1 MALVW
6 WSVLLHEKNKE
17 IFDFKVELLQ
27 LQEIRNGNATL
38 DLEHIPAYSD
48 IKNKFERQNL
58 MILGESMVFGLILI
72 LGMWFIQKAF
82 NREIEA
88 NNKVKNFL
96 MSITHE
102 LKSPIASI
110 NLVLDTFVKRELPHS
125 TIKELSTDA
134 LNESHRL
141 EKLINNILLSIKLNE
156 AYQYNFEPTSVT
168 DMIKQVVNKN
178 TLNSSNIPISI
189 ILNHQNDIINV
200 DAEAFFSVINNLV
213 ENALKYGNDK
223 PVIVETTEDD
233 KFFYTLVKD
242 NGNGISDNLK
252 KEVFEQFYRIGNE
265 SVRKTKGTGLGLYI
279 VKKIVLAHKGNITIE
294 NNKPSGS
301 VFKISIPK
309 YIVT

>member
-1 MALVW
+1 
-6 WSVLLHEKNKE
+6 
-17 IFDFKVELLQ
+17 
-27 LQEIRNGNATL
+27 
-38 DLEHIPAYSD
+38 
-48 IKNKFERQNL
+48 
-58 MILGESMVFGLILI
+58 
-72 LGMWFIQKAF
+72 
-82 NREIEA
+82 
-88 NNKVKNFL
+88 